1 MPAEKPKKWKIQT
14 DPQDSGRI
22 KQEVNDMSLTKEQVA
37 EHMKDPAIFCCRRQ
51 KGLKISEADLE
62 DPAIFDDMIDAGLL
76 KLSDDG
82 LTIEQVLGTTLTTDV
97 EALTPI
103 TPAVLDHVNEIS
115 APAADEKPE
124 DTEAAAAPAPVP
136 AAPQITTTTGSDG
149 MIHIEIGK
157 AEKIEGIK
165 LDVPVFGGPAGPAGP
180 APVIPAAAA
189 PAAKKGEKKV
199 IRTLTKKHIK
209 ITDVEIGDE
218 TSIKDGKIT
227 IDKKLTEL
235 ALKEDPLCKSLAL
248 DVIYPDKRHVYTDT
262 IMDVCPIATK
272 VEGELG
278 EGVTKVADGVVF
290 MLTGVDEDGVQVH
303 EFGSSEGYL
312 DERMYF
318 GHPGCA
324 DENDI
329 IIRCHAVIASKTG
342 MTRPGPFAAHK
353 CQDYIIQVIRDKLK
367 TYEGEVVREEVC
379 EDVRREGNPRVVLVK
394 EIMGQGAM
402 HDNVICPNEPC
413 GVFGGQ
419 KNVDCG
425 NVPIMLTP
433 NQVRD
438 GSIHALTCIGP
449 ATKEMTR
456 HYIREPLVEGLAA
469 DPELDLIGVIFVG
482 SPQVNDEKMWV
493 SERLGS
499 LLESLDVDGCIITTE
514 GFGNNHID
522 FIQHIGQA
530 GKRGIPV
537 VGVSFCAYQGQLVVG
552 NKYATAMVEENMD
565 AGGFENNIAGCSCIT
580 KEVAARA
587 IQMLKNRMAG
597 VDIKPA
603 PKKWNND
610 VINANN
616 KLLGLPETKL
626 VESGTLH

>member
-1 MPAEKPKKWKIQT
+1 
-14 DPQDSGRI
+14 
-22 KQEVNDMSLTKEQVA
+22 MSITNETLQQ
-37 EHMKDPAIFCCRRQ
+37 HLKDPAIFCCRRQ
-51 KGLKISEADLE
+51 KGLVISAADLE
-62 DPAIFDDMIDAGLL
+62 DPSLFEDMVDAGLL
-76 KLSDDG
+76 ELSENG
-82 LTIEQVLGTTLTTDV
+82 LRIEQVLGSTLLTDV

-103 TPAVLDHVNEIS
+103 TKDVLDKINET
-115 APAADEKPE
+115 AEE
-124 DTEAAAAPAPVP
+124 YGQEAAAEPAEKKAVPFAPV
-136 AAPQITTTTGSDG
+136 IKTSVGGNG
-149 MIHIEIGK
+149 MIHIEIGNAEKLENLSMDIPVFASDVPAAVPVEEKVPEK
-157 AEKIEGIK
+157 AETT
-165 LDVPVFGGPAGPAGP
+165 
-180 APVIPAAAA
+180 
-189 PAAKKGEKKV
+189 GEKKV
-199 IRTLTKKHIK
+199 IRTLLKQHIR
-209 ITDVEIGDE
+209 ITDAVIGTE
-218 TSIKDGKIT
+218 TSIKNGRIT
-227 IDKKLTEL
+227 IDGSIVEKAIL
-235 ALKEDPLCKSLAL
+235 EDPLCKKIELS
-248 DVIYPDKRHVYTDT
+248 VIKPDQRHVYTET

-278 EGVTKVADGVVF
+278 SGVTKVADGVVF
-290 MLTGVDEDGVQVH
+290 MLTGVDEDGVQIH

-312 DERMYF
+312 DEKMYF

-329 IIRCHAVIASKTG
+329 IIRCNVVIRKLSG

-353 CQDYIIQVIRDKLK
+353 CQDYIIQAVRNELK
-367 TYEGEVVREEVC
+367 KYEGEIVREEVC

-402 HDNVICPNEPC
+402 HDNVICPTEPC
-413 GVFGGQ
+413 GILGGQ

-425 NVPIMLTP
+425 NVPIILTP

-469 DPELDLIGVIFVG
+469 DSELDLVGVVFIG
-482 SPQVNDEKMWV
+482 SPQVNDEKLWV

-499 LLESLDVDGCIITTE
+499 LLESLDIDGCIITTE

-552 NKYATAMVEENMD
+552 NQYATAMVEENMD
-565 AGGFENNIAGCSCIT
+565 QGGFENNVAGCSCVT
-580 KEVAARA
+580 REVAARA

-597 VDIKPA
+597 VEIKAA

-610 VINANN
+610 VINQNN
-616 KLLGLPETKL
+616 KLLGLPETVL
-626 VESGTLH
+626 LDNGTLH

>member
-1 MPAEKPKKWKIQT
+1 
-14 DPQDSGRI
+14 
-22 KQEVNDMSLTKEQVA
+22 MSITNETLQK
-37 EHMKDPAIFCCRRQ
+37 HLKDPAIFCCRRQ
-51 KGLKISEADLE
+51 KGLVISAADLE
-62 DPAIFDDMIDAGLL
+62 DPTLFDDMEEAGLL
-76 KLSDDG
+76 KLSPEG
-82 LTIEQVLGTTLTTDV
+82 LKIEQVLGSTLLTDV

-103 TPAVLDHVNEIS
+103 TKDVLDKVNEIKEEQPAEAKKEEPETAKKD
-115 APAADEKPE
+115 AP
-124 DTEAAAAPAPVP
+124 
-136 AAPQITTTTGSDG
+136 IIRTTTGGDG
-149 MIHIEIGK
+149 MIHIEIDK
-157 AEKIEGIK
+157 ADKIEGLK
-165 LDVPVFGGPAGPAGP
+165 LDVPVFGGTA
-180 APVIPAAAA
+180 PAAAITEGA
-189 PAAKKGEKKV
+189 SETASTATAAKPAGEKKV

-209 ITDVEIGDE
+209 ITDVEIGEE

-227 IDKKLTEL
+227 IDKNIVDKAVL
-235 ALKEDPLCKSLAL
+235 EDPLCKSLKL
-248 DVIYPDKRHVYTDT
+248 DVIYPDKRHVYTET

-278 EGVTKVADGVVF
+278 EGITKVADGVVF

-312 DERMYF
+312 DEKMYF

-329 IIRCHAVIASKTG
+329 IIRCHAVIERKTG
-342 MTRPGPFAAHK
+342 MTRPGPFSAHK
-353 CQDYIIQVIRDKLK
+353 CQDYIIQAVRNELK
-367 TYEGEVVREEVC
+367 KYDGEVVREEIC
-379 EDVRREGNPRVVLVK
+379 EDIRRSGNPRVVLVK

-402 HDNVICPNEPC
+402 HDNVICPTEPC
-413 GVFGGQ
+413 GILGGQ

-425 NVPIMLTP
+425 NVPIVLTP

-469 DPELDLIGVIFVG
+469 DTELDLIGVVFVG
-482 SPQVNDEKMWV
+482 SPQVNDEKLWV

-499 LLESLDVDGCIITTE
+499 LLEALDIDGCIITTE

-565 AGGFENNIAGCSCIT
+565 KGGFENNVAGCSCVT
-580 KEVAARA
+580 KEVATRA
-587 IQMLKNRMAG
+587 IQMLKNKMAG

-616 KLLGLPETKL
+616 KLLGLPETEL
-626 VESGTLH
+626 LDNGTLH

>member
-1 MPAEKPKKWKIQT
+1 
-14 DPQDSGRI
+14 
-22 KQEVNDMSLTKEQVA
+22 MSITKETLEQ
-37 EHMKDPAIFCCRRQ
+37 HLKDPAIFCCRRQ
-51 KGLKISEADLE
+51 KGLVIGAADLE
-62 DPAIFDDMIDAGLL
+62 DPSLFDDMVESGLL
-76 KLSDDG
+76 TLSPEG
-82 LTIEQVLGTTLTTDV
+82 LRIGQVLGSTLLTDV

-103 TPAVLDHVNEIS
+103 TRDVLDKVNES
-115 APAADEKPE
+115 AETPATEKKE
-124 DTEAAAAPAPVP
+124 SAEVFAPVIKTS
-136 AAPQITTTTGSDG
+136 AGGNG

-157 AEKIEGIK
+157 AEKLEK
-165 LDVPVFGGPAGPAGP
+165 LVIDIPQFAGSPAPAEESVPAG
-180 APVIPAAAA
+180 
-189 PAAKKGEKKV
+189 EKRV
-199 IRTLTKKHIK
+199 IRTLLKKHIK
-209 ITDVEIGDE
+209 ITDVEIGKE

-227 IDKKLTEL
+227 IDGSIVEKAVL
-235 ALKEDPLCKSLAL
+235 EDPLCKSMKL
-248 DVIYPDKRHVYTDT
+248 DVIRPENRHVYTET

-278 EGVTKVADGVVF
+278 SGVTKVADGVVF
-290 MLTGVDEDGVQVH
+290 MLTGVDENGVQVH

-312 DERMYF
+312 DEKMYF

-329 IIRCHAVIASKTG
+329 IIRCHVVIQRLSG

-353 CQDYIIQVIRDKLK
+353 CQDYVIQAVRDELK
-367 TYEGEVVREEVC
+367 KYEGEVVREEIC
-379 EDVRREGNPRVVLVK
+379 EDVRRRGNPRIVLVK

-402 HDNVICPNEPC
+402 HDNVICPTEPC
-413 GVFGGQ
+413 GIQGGQ

-425 NVPIMLTP
+425 NVPIILTP

-469 DPELDLIGVIFVG
+469 DTELDLVGVVFVG
-482 SPQVNDEKMWV
+482 SPQVNDEKLWV

-499 LLESLDVDGCIITTE
+499 LLESLDIDGCIITTE

-552 NKYATAMVEENMD
+552 SEYADAMVEENMD
-565 AGGFENNIAGCSCIT
+565 MGGFENNVAGCSCVT
-580 KEVAARA
+580 REVAARA
-587 IQMLKNRMAG
+587 IQMLKNKMAG
-597 VDIKPA
+597 VAIAPA
-603 PKKWNND
+603 PKKWSND

-616 KLLGLPETKL
+616 RLLGLPETVL
-626 VESGTLH
+626 LDNGTLH

>member
-1 MPAEKPKKWKIQT
+1 
-14 DPQDSGRI
+14 
-22 KQEVNDMSLTKEQVA
+22 MSITNETLQK
-37 EHMKDPAIFCCRRQ
+37 HLKDPAIFCCRRQ
-51 KGLKISEADLE
+51 KGLVISAADLE
-62 DPAIFDDMIDAGLL
+62 DPSLFDDMEEAGLL
-76 KLSDDG
+76 TLSPDG
-82 LTIEQVLGTTLTTDV
+82 LRIEQVLGSTLLTDV

-103 TPAVLDHVNEIS
+103 TREVLDKVNETEESPVKEAATTLAAETS
-115 APAADEKPE
+115 APAIQ
-124 DTEAAAAPAPVP
+124 TS
-136 AAPQITTTTGSDG
+136 TGGNG
-149 MIHIEIGK
+149 MIHIEIGRV
-157 AEKIEGIK
+157 ENLEHLS
-165 LDVPVFGGPAGPAGP
+165 LDIPAFAGVPV
-180 APVIPAAAA
+180 AA
-189 PAAKKGEKKV
+189 PGVQAMPTEAAKEEAPKKEKKV

-209 ITDVEIGDE
+209 ITDAQIGTE

-227 IDKKLTEL
+227 IDGSIVEKAIL
-235 ALKEDPLCKSLAL
+235 EDPLCKSMELS
-248 DVIYPDKRHVYTDT
+248 VIKPGERHVYTET

-278 EGVTKVADGVVF
+278 SGVTKVADGVVF
-290 MLTGVDEDGVQVH
+290 MLTGVDEDGVQIH

-312 DERMYF
+312 DEKMYF

-329 IIRCHAVIASKTG
+329 IIRCNVVIQRLSG

-353 CQDYIIQVIRDKLK
+353 CQDYVIQAVRNELK
-367 TYEGEVVREEVC
+367 KYDGEIVREEIC
-379 EDVRREGNPRVVLVK
+379 EDVRRPGNPRVVLVK

-402 HDNVICPNEPC
+402 HDNVICPTEPC
-413 GVFGGQ
+413 GILGGQ

-425 NVPIMLTP
+425 NVPIILTP

-469 DPELDLIGVIFVG
+469 DTEMDLVGVVFVG
-482 SPQVNDEKMWV
+482 SPQVNDEKLWV

-499 LLESLDVDGCIITTE
+499 LLESLDIDGCIITTE

-552 NKYATAMVEENMD
+552 NEYATAMVEENMD
-565 AGGFENNIAGCSCIT
+565 QGGFENNVAGCSCVT

-587 IQMLKNRMAG
+587 IQMLKNKMAG
-597 VDIKPA
+597 VEIAPA

-616 KLLGLPETKL
+616 RLLGLPETVL
-626 VESGTLH
+626 LDNGTLH

>member
-1 MPAEKPKKWKIQT
+1 
-14 DPQDSGRI
+14 
-22 KQEVNDMSLTKEQVA
+22 MSITNETLQK
-37 EHMKDPAIFCCRRQ
+37 HLKDPAIFCCRRQ
-51 KGLKISEADLE
+51 KGLVISAANLE
-62 DPAIFDDMIDAGLL
+62 DPSLFDDMEEAGLL
-76 KLSDDG
+76 TLSPDG
-82 LTIEQVLGTTLTTDV
+82 LRIEQVLGSTLLTDV

-103 TPAVLDHVNEIS
+103 TRDVLDKINETEVTPAKEAVS
-115 APAADEKPE
+115 EPATEVPAPAIQ
-124 DTEAAAAPAPVP
+124 TS
-136 AAPQITTTTGSDG
+136 TGGNG
-149 MIHIEIGK
+149 MIHIEIGRV
-157 AEKIEGIK
+157 ENLEHLS
-165 LDVPVFGGPAGPAGP
+165 LDIPAFAGVPM
-180 APVIPAAAA
+180 AAAA
-189 PAAKKGEKKV
+189 PAAASAEAPKEERKEKKV

-209 ITDVEIGDE
+209 ITDAEIGTE

-227 IDKKLTEL
+227 IDGSIVEKAIL
-235 ALKEDPLCKSLAL
+235 EDPLCKSMELS
-248 DVIYPDKRHVYTDT
+248 VIKPSERHVYTET

-278 EGVTKVADGVVF
+278 SGVTKVADGVVF
-290 MLTGVDEDGVQVH
+290 MLTGVDEDGVQIH

-312 DERMYF
+312 DEKMYF

-329 IIRCHAVIASKTG
+329 IIRCNVVIQRLSG

-353 CQDYIIQVIRDKLK
+353 CQDYVIQAVRNELK
-367 TYEGEVVREEVC
+367 KYDGEIVREEIC
-379 EDVRREGNPRVVLVK
+379 EDVRRPGNPRVVLVK

-402 HDNVICPNEPC
+402 HDNVICPTEPC
-413 GVFGGQ
+413 GILGGQ

-425 NVPIMLTP
+425 NVPIILTP

-469 DPELDLIGVIFVG
+469 DTEMDLVGVVFVG
-482 SPQVNDEKMWV
+482 SPQVNDEKLWV

-499 LLESLDVDGCIITTE
+499 LLESLDIDGCIITTE

-552 NKYATAMVEENMD
+552 NEYATAMVEENMD
-565 AGGFENNIAGCSCIT
+565 QGGFENNVAGCSCVT

-587 IQMLKNRMAG
+587 IQMLKNKMAG
-597 VDIKPA
+597 VEISPA

-610 VINANN
+610 VINVNN
-616 KLLGLPETKL
+616 KLLGLPETIL
-626 VESGTLH
+626 LDNGTLH

>member
-1 MPAEKPKKWKIQT
+1 
-14 DPQDSGRI
+14 
-22 KQEVNDMSLTKEQVA
+22 MSITNETLQQ
-37 EHMKDPAIFCCRRQ
+37 HLKDPAIFCCRRQ
-51 KGLKISEADLE
+51 KGLVIGAADLE
-62 DPAIFDDMIDAGLL
+62 DPSLFEDMIEAGLL
-76 KLSDDG
+76 ELSEEG
-82 LTIEQVLGTTLTTDV
+82 LRIEQVLGSTLLQDV

-103 TPAVLDHVNEIS
+103 TREVLDRVNE
-115 APAADEKPE
+115 AKEGNTEEAKKTAATA
-124 DTEAAAAPAPVP
+124 TEAFAPV
-136 AAPQITTTTGSDG
+136 IKTSVGGNG

-157 AEKIEGIK
+157 AEKLENLSMDI
-165 LDVPVFGGPAGPAGP
+165 PVFSGMAAL
-180 APVIPAAAA
+180 PVQPVQTVEEAV
-189 PAAKKGEKKV
+189 KKEKKV
-199 IRTLTKKHIK
+199 IRTLIKKHIK
-209 ITDVEIGDE
+209 ITDAEIGTE
-218 TSIKDGKIT
+218 TSIKNGKIT
-227 IDKKLTEL
+227 IDGSIVKKAVL
-235 ALKEDPLCKSLAL
+235 EDPLCKSMELS
-248 DVIYPDKRHVYTDT
+248 VIRPEERHIYTET

-278 EGVTKVADGVVF
+278 SGVTKVADGVVF

-312 DERMYF
+312 DEKMYF

-329 IIRCHAVIASKTG
+329 IIRCNVVIQRLSG

-353 CQDYIIQVIRDKLK
+353 CQDYVIQAVRNELK
-367 TYEGEVVREEVC
+367 KYEGDIVREEVC
-379 EDVRREGNPRVVLVK
+379 EDVRRPGNPRVVLVK

-402 HDNVICPNEPC
+402 HDNVICPTEPC
-413 GVFGGQ
+413 GILGGQ

-425 NVPIMLTP
+425 NVPIILTP

-469 DPELDLIGVIFVG
+469 DEEMDLVGVVFVG
-482 SPQVNDEKMWV
+482 SPQVNDEKLWV

-499 LLESLDVDGCIITTE
+499 LLESLDIDGCIITTE

-552 NKYATAMVEENMD
+552 NEYATAMVEENMD
-565 AGGFENNIAGCSCIT
+565 QGGFENNVAGCSCVT
-580 KEVAARA
+580 REVAARA
-587 IQMLKNRMAG
+587 IQMLKNKMAG
-597 VDIKPA
+597 VEIKPA
-603 PKKWNND
+603 PKKWSND

-616 KLLGLPETKL
+616 KLLGLPETVL
-626 VESGTLH
+626 LDNGTLH

>member
-1 MPAEKPKKWKIQT
+1 VIGA
-14 DPQDSGRI
+14 
-22 KQEVNDMSLTKEQVA
+22 
-37 EHMKDPAIFCCRRQ
+37 
-51 KGLKISEADLE
+51 ADLE
-62 DPAIFDDMIDAGLL
+62 DPSLFDDMVEAGLL
-76 KLSDDG
+76 ELKEDG
-82 LTIEQVLGTTLTTDV
+82 LRIEQVLGSTLLEDV

-103 TPAVLDHVNEIS
+103 TKDVLDKVNEVT
-115 APAADEKPE
+115 ETKPE
-124 DTEAAAAPAPVP
+124 DKTQASSESTPVSCEP
-136 AAPQITTTTGSDG
+136 KITTSLGGNG

-157 AEKIEGIK
+157 AEKLEHLSMDI
-165 LDVPVFGGPAGPAGP
+165 PVFAGNAG
-180 APVIPAAAA
+180 ASAAA
-189 PAAKKGEKKV
+189 PQAESSAEKTGEKKV
-199 IRTLTKKHIK
+199 IRTLLKKHIK
-209 ITDVEIGDE
+209 ITDAEIGTE

-227 IDKKLTEL
+227 IDGSIVEKAVL
-235 ALKEDPLCKSLAL
+235 EDPLCKKMSLS
-248 DVIYPDKRHVYTDT
+248 VIKPENRHIYTET

-278 EGVTKVADGVVF
+278 SGVTKVADGVVF
-290 MLTGVDEDGVQVH
+290 MLTGVDEDGVQIH

-312 DERMYF
+312 DEKMYF

-329 IIRCHAVIASKTG
+329 IIRCDVVIQRLSG

-353 CQDYIIQVIRDKLK
+353 CQDYIIQAVRNELK
-367 TYEGEVVREEVC
+367 KYDGEVVREEVC
-379 EDVRREGNPRVVLVK
+379 EDVRRPGNPRVVLVK

-402 HDNVICPNEPC
+402 HDNVICPTEPC
-413 GVFGGQ
+413 GILGGQ

-425 NVPIMLTP
+425 NVPIILTP

-469 DPELDLIGVIFVG
+469 DTEMDLVGVVFVG
-482 SPQVNDEKMWV
+482 SPQVNDEKLWV

-499 LLESLDVDGCIITTE
+499 LLESLDIDGCIITTE

-552 NKYATAMVEENMD
+552 NEYATAMVEENMD
-565 AGGFENNIAGCSCIT
+565 MGGFENNVAGCSCVT

-587 IQMLKNRMAG
+587 IQMLKNKMSG
-597 VDIKPA
+597 VEIAPA
-603 PKKWNND
+603 PKKWSND
-610 VINANN
+610 VVNKNN
-616 KLLGLPETKL
+616 KLLGLPETVL
-626 VESGTLH
+626 LDNGTLH

>member
-1 MPAEKPKKWKIQT
+1 MSIT
-14 DPQDSGRI
+14 
-22 KQEVNDMSLTKEQVA
+22 QETLQQ
-37 EHMKDPAIFCCRRQ
+37 HLKDPAIFCCRRE
-51 KGLKISEADLE
+51 KGLVISAADLE
-62 DPAIFDDMIDAGLL
+62 DPSLFDDMVEAGLL
-76 KLSDDG
+76 TLSDDG
-82 LTIEQVLGTTLTTDV
+82 LRIEQVIGSTLLQDV

-103 TPAVLDHVNEIS
+103 TRDVLDKVNEVEEKAPEKVPEEVS
-115 APAADEKPE
+115 ALAEEEKAPAEKN
-124 DTEAAAAPAPVP
+124 AV
-136 AAPQITTTTGSDG
+136 GGNG

-157 AEKIEGIK
+157 AEKFDGLT
-165 LDVPVFGGPAGPAGP
+165 LDVPVFAG
-180 APVIPAAAA
+180 AA
-189 PAAKKGEKKV
+189 PAPAEEKAPEEAPKTGEKTV
-199 IRTLTKKHIK
+199 IRNLVKKHIK
-209 ITDVEIGDE
+209 INDVKLGDE
-218 TSIKDGKIT
+218 TSIKDGIIT
-227 IDKKLTEL
+227 IDKNIINV
-235 ALKEDPLCKSLAL
+235 AVNEDKLCKSLEL
-248 DVIYPDKRHVYTDT
+248 EVIHPDERHIYTET

-278 EGVTKVADGVVF
+278 EGVTKVVDGVVF

-312 DERMYF
+312 DEKMYY

-329 IIRCHAVIASKTG
+329 IIRCHAVIERLSG

-353 CQDYIIQVIRDKLK
+353 CQDYIIQAIREQLK
-367 TYEGEVVREEVC
+367 GYEGEVVREEIC
-379 EDVRREGNPRVVLVK
+379 EDVRRVGNPRVVLVK

-402 HDNVICPNEPC
+402 HDNVICPTEPC
-413 GVFGGQ
+413 GILGGQ

-425 NVPIMLTP
+425 NVPIILTP

-469 DPELDLIGVIFVG
+469 DEELDLVGVICIG
-482 SPQVNDEKMWV
+482 SPQVNDEKLWV

-499 LLESLDVDGCIITTE
+499 LLEAMDLDGCIITTE

-530 GKRGIPV
+530 GKRNIPV

-552 NKYATAMVEENMD
+552 NEYATAMVEENMD
-565 AGGFENNIAGCSCIT
+565 KGGFENDIAGCSCVT
-580 KEVAARA
+580 PEVAARA
-587 IQMLKNRMAG
+587 IQMLKNKMAG
-597 VDIKPA
+597 VEIKPA
-603 PKKWNND
+603 EKKWNND
-610 VINANN
+610 VINNN
-616 KLLGLPETKL
+616 NRILGLTETKL
-626 VESGTLH
+626 V

>member
-1 MPAEKPKKWKIQT
+1 
-14 DPQDSGRI
+14 
-22 KQEVNDMSLTKEQVA
+22 MSITKETL
-37 EHMKDPAIFCCRRQ
+37 EKHLKDPAIFCCRRQ
-51 KGLKISEADLE
+51 KGLVIGAADLE
-62 DPAIFDDMIDAGLL
+62 DPALFDDMVEAGLL
-76 KLSDDG
+76 ELSDNG
-82 LTIEQVLGTTLTTDV
+82 LRIEQVLGATLLQDV

-103 TPAVLDHVNEIS
+103 TKEVLDKVNEVKEES
-115 APAADEKPE
+115 GAAEK
-124 DTEAAAAPAPVP
+124 DTVSQTLSTDT
-136 AAPQITTTTGSDG
+136 PQIKSSIGGNG

-157 AEKIEGIK
+157 AEKLEHLTMDI
-165 LDVPVFGGPAGPAGP
+165 PVFSGGAELN
-180 APVIPAAAA
+180 VSKAAA
-189 PAAKKGEKKV
+189 PAAEEAVGEKKV
-199 IRTLTKKHIK
+199 IRTLLKKHIK
-209 ITDVEIGDE
+209 ITDAEIGTE

-227 IDKKLTEL
+227 IDGSIVEKAVL
-235 ALKEDPLCKSLAL
+235 EDPLCKKIQLS
-248 DVIYPDKRHVYTDT
+248 VIKPEERHIYTET

-278 EGVTKVADGVVF
+278 SGVTKVADGVVF
-290 MLTGVDEDGVQVH
+290 MLTGVDEDGVQIH

-312 DERMYF
+312 DEKMYF

-329 IIRCHAVIASKTG
+329 IIRCDVVIQKLSG

-353 CQDYIIQVIRDKLK
+353 CQDYIIQAVRNELK
-367 TYEGEVVREEVC
+367 KYDGEVVREEVC
-379 EDVRREGNPRVVLVK
+379 EDVRRPGNPRVVLVK

-402 HDNVICPNEPC
+402 HDNVICPTEPC
-413 GVFGGQ
+413 GILGGQ

-425 NVPIMLTP
+425 NVPIILTP

-469 DPELDLIGVIFVG
+469 DQEMDLVGVVFVG
-482 SPQVNDEKMWV
+482 SPQVNDEKLWV

-499 LLESLDVDGCIITTE
+499 LLESLDIDGCIITTE

-552 NKYATAMVEENMD
+552 NEYATAMVEENMD
-565 AGGFENNIAGCSCIT
+565 MGGFENNVAGCSCVT
-580 KEVAARA
+580 KEVAVRA
-587 IQMLKNRMAG
+587 IQMLKNKMSG
-597 VDIKPA
+597 VEIKAA
-603 PKKWNND
+603 PKKWNNE
-610 VINANN
+610 VINNNN
-616 KLLGLPETKL
+616 KLLGLPETVL
-626 VESGTLH
+626 LDNGTLH

>member
-1 MPAEKPKKWKIQT
+1 MKLINYIQHLGGKEMSITVETLEKH
-14 DPQDSGRI
+14 
-22 KQEVNDMSLTKEQVA
+22 L
-37 EHMKDPAIFCCRRQ
+37 KDPAIFCCRRE
-51 KGLKISEADLE
+51 KGQVIGAADLE
-62 DPAIFDDMIDAGLL
+62 DPGLFDDMVEAGLL
-76 KLSDDG
+76 TLSPDG
-82 LTIEQVLGTTLTTDV
+82 LTIEEVLGSTLLEDV

-103 TPAVLDHVNEIS
+103 TRDVLDKINEVAKEVVESEEIETS
-115 APAADEKPE
+115 TEEK
-124 DTEAAAAPAPVP
+124 TAPVY
-136 AAPQITTTTGSDG
+136 TETRVGGNG

-157 AEKIEGIK
+157 AEKFDGLKI
-165 LDVPVFGGPAGPAGP
+165 DVPVVVGGGS
-180 APVIPAAAA
+180 APKPEE
-189 PAAKKGEKKV
+189 AKEDKLGEKKV

-209 ITDVEIGDE
+209 INDVKLGDK
-218 TSIKDGKIT
+218 TSIENGVIT
-227 IDKKLTEL
+227 IDKSL
-235 ALKEDPLCKSLAL
+235 AEAALGEDVLCKKIEL
-248 DVIYPDKRHVYTDT
+248 DVIYPDKRHIYTET

-272 VEGELG
+272 VEGKLG
-278 EGVTKVADGVVF
+278 EGVTKVLDGVVF

-303 EFGSSEGYL
+303 EFGSSEGFL
-312 DERMYF
+312 DEKMFY

-329 IIRCHAVIASKTG
+329 IIRCHAVIQRLSG

-353 CQDYIIQVIRDKLK
+353 CQDFIIQAIRDELK
-367 TYEGEVVREEVC
+367 DYDGEIVREELC
-379 EDVRREGNPRVVLVK
+379 EDVRRAGNPRVVLVK

-402 HDNVICPNEPC
+402 HDNVICPIEPC
-413 GVFGGQ
+413 GIAGGQ

-425 NVPIMLTP
+425 NVPIILTP

-456 HYIREPLVEGLAA
+456 HYIREPLVEGLAE
-469 DPELDLIGVIFVG
+469 DKELDLIGVICIG
-482 SPQVNDEKMWV
+482 SPQVNDEKLWV

-499 LLESLDVDGCIITTE
+499 LFESLDLDGIIITTE

-522 FIQHIGQA
+522 FIEHIGQA
-530 GKRGIPV
+530 GVRDIPV

-565 AGGFENNIAGCSCIT
+565 KGGFENDIAGCSCVT
-580 KEVAARA
+580 TEVAARA

-597 VDIKPA
+597 VEVKPA
-603 PKKWNND
+603 EKKWNND

-616 KLLGLPETKL
+616 KLLGLPETVL
-626 VESGTLH
+626 VDSKTYH

>member
-1 MPAEKPKKWKIQT
+1 MSIT
-14 DPQDSGRI
+14 
-22 KQEVNDMSLTKEQVA
+22 QETLQQ
-37 EHMKDPAIFCCRRQ
+37 HLKDPAIFCCRRE
-51 KGLKISEADLE
+51 KGTVISAADLE
-62 DPAIFDDMIDAGLL
+62 DPGLFEDMQEAGLL
-76 KLSDDG
+76 TLSPDG
-82 LTIEQVLGTTLTTDV
+82 LRIEQVLGRTLLEDT

-103 TPAVLDHVNEIS
+103 TANVLDSVNQVGEEKAPGKSS
-115 APAADEKPE
+115 ADVSAS
-124 DTEAAAAPAPVP
+124 EATII
-136 AAPQITTTTGSDG
+136 PQSIVRTGGDG

-157 AEKIEGIK
+157 AEKFEGLK
-165 LDVPVFGGPAGPAGP
+165 LDVPVFSG
-180 APVIPAAAA
+180 AAA
-189 PAAKKGEKKV
+189 PAALVAPAADEKHGEKKV
-199 IRTLTKKHIK
+199 IRQLIKKHIK
-209 ITDVEIGDE
+209 IKDVKLGNE
-218 TSIKDGKIT
+218 TSIKDGVIT
-227 IDKKLTEL
+227 IDKDIVKK
-235 ALKEDPLCKSLAL
+235 AVKEDVLCKSLEL
-248 DVIYPDKRHVYTDT
+248 EVIYPDKRHIYTET

-278 EGVTKVADGVVF
+278 EGVTKVVDGVVF

-312 DERMYF
+312 DEKMFF

-324 DENDI
+324 DEGDI
-329 IIRCHAVIASKTG
+329 IIRCHAVIQRLSG

-353 CQDYIIQVIRDKLK
+353 CQDYIVQAVRNELK
-367 TYEGEVVREEVC
+367 DYNGEVVREEVC
-379 EDVRREGNPRVVLVK
+379 EDVRRSGNPRVVLIK

-402 HDNVICPNEPC
+402 HDNVLCPTEPC
-413 GVFGGQ
+413 GILGGQ

-469 DPELDLIGVIFVG
+469 DSELDLIGVVFVG
-482 SPQVNDEKMWV
+482 SPQVNDEKLWV

-499 LLESLDVDGCIITTE
+499 MLESLDLDGVIITTE

-552 NKYATAMVEENMD
+552 NEYAKAMVEENMD
-565 AGGFENNIAGCSCIT
+565 AGGFENDIAGCSCVT
-580 KEVAARA
+580 TEVAARA
-587 IQMLKNRMAG
+587 IQMLKNTMSG
-597 VDIKPA
+597 VEIKA
-603 PKKWNND
+603 AEKKWNNE

-616 KLLGLPETKL
+616 RLLGLPETKL

>member
-1 MPAEKPKKWKIQT
+1 MSIT
-14 DPQDSGRI
+14 
-22 KQEVNDMSLTKEQVA
+22 QETLQQ
-37 EHMKDPAIFCCRRQ
+37 HLKDPAIFCCRRE
-51 KGLKISEADLE
+51 KGLVISAADLE
-62 DPAIFDDMIDAGLL
+62 DPGLFDDMVDAGLL
-76 KLSDDG
+76 TLSDDG
-82 LTIEQVLGTTLTTDV
+82 LTIEQVIGNTLLCDV

-103 TPAVLDHVNEIS
+103 TKDVLDKVNEVAGA
-115 APAADEKPE
+115 APAEEETPE
-124 DTEAAAAPAPVP
+124 VEAAPAPVVQP
-136 AAPQITTTTGSDG
+136 TVGGNG

-157 AEKIEGIK
+157 AEKFDGLK
-165 LDVPVFGGPAGPAGP
+165 LDVPVFAG
-180 APVIPAAAA
+180 AA
-189 PAAKKGEKKV
+189 PAAPVAAPAPVDEKTGEKTV
-199 IRTLTKKHIK
+199 IRSLVKKHIK
-209 ITDVEIGDE
+209 ITDVKLGDK
-218 TSIKDGKIT
+218 TSIKDGVIT
-227 IDKKLTEL
+227 IDKSIVN
-235 ALKEDPLCKSLAL
+235 AAVKEDELCKSLEL
-248 DVIYPDKRHVYTDT
+248 EVIYPDKRHIYTET

-278 EGVTKVADGVVF
+278 EGITKVADGVVF

-312 DERMYF
+312 DEKMYF

-329 IIRCHAVIASKTG
+329 IIRCHAVIQRLSG

-353 CQDYIIQVIRDKLK
+353 CQDYIIQAIRDELK
-367 TYEGEVVREEVC
+367 GYEGEVVREEIC
-379 EDVRREGNPRVVLVK
+379 EDVRRVGNPRVVLVK

-402 HDNVICPNEPC
+402 HDNVICPTEPC
-413 GVFGGQ
+413 GILGGQ

-425 NVPIMLTP
+425 NVPIILTP

-469 DPELDLIGVIFVG
+469 DDELDLVGVICIG
-482 SPQVNDEKMWV
+482 SPQVNDEKLWV

-499 LLESLDVDGCIITTE
+499 LLESMDLDGCIITTE

-530 GKRGIPV
+530 GKRNIPV

-552 NKYATAMVEENMD
+552 NEYATAMVEENMD
-565 AGGFENNIAGCSCIT
+565 KGGFENDIAGCSCVT
-580 KEVAARA
+580 PEVAARA

-597 VDIKPA
+597 VEIKPA
-603 PKKWNND
+603 EKKWNND
-610 VINANN
+610 VINNNN
-616 KLLGLPETKL
+616 KILGLPETKL

>member
-1 MPAEKPKKWKIQT
+1 MSITQET
-14 DPQDSGRI
+14 L
-22 KQEVNDMSLTKEQVA
+22 KQHL
-37 EHMKDPAIFCCRRQ
+37 KDPAIFCCRRQ
-51 KGLKISEADLE
+51 KGLVISAADLE
-62 DPAIFDDMIDAGLL
+62 DPTLFDDMVEAGLL
-76 KLSDDG
+76 TLSDEG
-82 LTIEQVLGTTLTTDV
+82 LTIEQVLGSTLQCDV

-103 TPAVLDHVNEIS
+103 TKAVLDKINEIKAD
-115 APAADEKPE
+115 APEADAPKAEIQSTSEAEPTVST
-124 DTEAAAAPAPVP
+124 TEG
-136 AAPQITTTTGSDG
+136 GSG
-149 MIHIEIGK
+149 MIHIEIGH
-157 AEKIEGIK
+157 AEKFEGLSI
-165 LDVPVFGGPAGPAGP
+165 DVPIAVSSVPS
-180 APVIPAAAA
+180 A
-189 PAAKKGEKKV
+189 PAKAPEAVTAEADVPKAGGKKV
-199 IRTLTKKHIK
+199 IRTLKKRHIK
-209 ITDVEIGDE
+209 ITDAEIGTE

-227 IDKKLTEL
+227 IDGSIVEKAVKQ
-235 ALKEDPLCKSLAL
+235 DPLCKSMKL
-248 DVIYPDKRHVYTDT
+248 DVIHPNERHQYTET

-278 EGVTKVADGVVF
+278 SGITKVADGVVF

-312 DERMYF
+312 DEKMYF

-329 IIRCHAVIASKTG
+329 IIRCHVVIQRLSG

-353 CQDYIIQVIRDKLK
+353 CQDYVIQAVRDLLK
-367 TYEGEVVREEVC
+367 KYDGEIVREEIC
-379 EDVRREGNPRVVLVK
+379 EDVRRPGNPRVVLVK

-402 HDNVICPNEPC
+402 HDNVICPTEPC
-413 GVFGGQ
+413 GILGGQ

-425 NVPIMLTP
+425 NVPIILTP

-469 DPELDLIGVIFVG
+469 DSEMDLVGVVFVG
-482 SPQVNDEKMWV
+482 SPQVNDEKLWV

-499 LLESLDVDGCIITTE
+499 LLESLDIDGCIITTE

-565 AGGFENNIAGCSCIT
+565 KGGFENNVAGCSCVT

-587 IQMLKNRMAG
+587 IQRLKNKMAG
-597 VDIKPA
+597 VDIAPA
-603 PKKWNND
+603 PKKWSND

-616 KLLGLPETKL
+616 KLLGLPETVL
-626 VESGTLH
+626 LDNGTLH

>member
-1 MPAEKPKKWKIQT
+1 
-14 DPQDSGRI
+14 
-22 KQEVNDMSLTKEQVA
+22 MSITKETL
-37 EHMKDPAIFCCRRQ
+37 EKHLKDPAIFCCRRE
-51 KGLKISEADLE
+51 KGLVISAADLE
-62 DPAIFDDMIDAGLL
+62 DPGLFEDMQDAGLL
-76 KLSDDG
+76 TLSPDG
-82 LTIEQVLGTTLTTDV
+82 LRIEQVIGATLLKDV

-103 TPAVLDHVNEIS
+103 TRDVIDRVNEVGEEK
-115 APAADEKPE
+115 APEIKAKEEKE
-124 DTEAAAAPAPVP
+124 VKEVKNVVES
-136 AAPQITTTTGSDG
+136 GGDG

-157 AEKIEGIK
+157 AEKFEGLK
-165 LDVPVFGGPAGPAGP
+165 LCVPVFSQGN
-180 APVIPAAAA
+180 A
-189 PAAKKGEKKV
+189 PAASEAKSDEKLGEKTV
-199 IRTLTKKHIK
+199 IRQLLKKHIK
-209 ITDVEIGDE
+209 IKDVKLGKE
-218 TSIKDGKIT
+218 TKIKDGVIT
-227 IDKKLTEL
+227 IDKSIVER
-235 ALKEDPLCKSLAL
+235 AVKEDGLCKSLEL
-248 DVIYPDKRHVYTDT
+248 EVIHPSNRHIYTET
-262 IMDVCPIATK
+262 IMDICPIATK

-278 EGVTKVADGVVF
+278 QGVTKVADGVVF

-312 DERMYF
+312 DEKMFF

-329 IIRCHAVIASKTG
+329 IIRCHAVIQRLSG

-353 CQDYIIQVIRDKLK
+353 CQDYIIQAVREQLK
-367 TYEGEVVREEVC
+367 DYEGEVVREEVC
-379 EDVRREGNPRVVLVK
+379 EDVRRVGNPRVVLVK

-402 HDNVICPNEPC
+402 HDNIICPLEPC
-413 GVFGGQ
+413 GVLGGQ

-425 NVPIMLTP
+425 NVPIILTP

-469 DPELDLIGVIFVG
+469 DSELDLIGVVFIG
-482 SPQVNDEKMWV
+482 SPQVNDEKLWV

-499 LLESLDVDGCIITTE
+499 MLETLDLDGVIITTE

-530 GKRGIPV
+530 GKRNIPV

-552 NKYATAMVEENMD
+552 NEYATAMVEENMD
-565 AGGFENNIAGCSCIT
+565 KGGFENDIAGCSCVT
-580 KEVAARA
+580 TEVAARA

-597 VDIKPA
+597 VEVKPA
-603 PKKWNND
+603 QKKWNND

-616 KLLGLPETKL
+616 RLLGLPETKL

>member
-1 MPAEKPKKWKIQT
+1 MSITAETLKKH
-14 DPQDSGRI
+14 
-22 KQEVNDMSLTKEQVA
+22 L
-37 EHMKDPAIFCCRRQ
+37 KDPAVFCCRRQ
-51 KGLKISEADLE
+51 KGLVISAADLE
-62 DPAIFDDMIDAGLL
+62 DPGIFSDMEEAGLL
-76 KLSDDG
+76 TLRPDG
-82 LTIEQVLGTTLTTDV
+82 LRIEQVLGSTLMKDV

-103 TPAVLDHVNEIS
+103 MKEDIDAVQVPGGDGAAEEKKGTPGTAAEIPAGPAPSAGYGSTMIHIELESAKGLKLDIPLFA
-115 APAADEKPE
+115 AP
-124 DTEAAAAPAPVP
+124 AAAAPAPAVP
-136 AAPQITTTTGSDG
+136 AAPAAT
-149 MIHIEIGK
+149 
-157 AEKIEGIK
+157 
-165 LDVPVFGGPAGPAGP
+165 AG
-180 APVIPAAAA
+180 
-189 PAAKKGEKKV
+189 GEKKV
-199 IRTLTKKHIK
+199 IRRLIKKHIK
-209 ITDVEIGDE
+209 ITDVEIGDKTAIE
-218 TSIKDGKIT
+218 DGKLM
-227 IDKKLTEL
+227 IDKDIVNKAVL
-235 ALKEDPLCKSLAL
+235 EDPLCRSLSL

-262 IMDVCPIATK
+262 IMDVCPIAAK

-290 MLTGVDEDGVQVH
+290 MLTGVDEEGVQIH
-303 EFGSSEGYL
+303 EFGSSEGFL
-312 DERMYF
+312 DEKMYF

-324 DENDI
+324 DAGDI
-329 IIRCHAVIASKTG
+329 IIRCHAVIAGKTG

-353 CQDYIIQVIRDKLK
+353 CQDYIIQAVRDELK
-367 TYEGEVVREEVC
+367 TYDGEVVREEIC
-379 EDVRREGNPRVVLVK
+379 EDLRRKGNPRVVLVK

-413 GVFGGQ
+413 GILGGQ

-469 DPELDLIGVIFVG
+469 DTELDLIGVVFIG

-499 LLESLDVDGCIITTE
+499 LLESLDIDGCIITTE

-552 NKYATAMVEENMD
+552 NEYATAMVEVNMD
-565 AGGFENNIAGCSCIT
+565 KGGFENNVAGCSCVT
-580 KEVAARA
+580 KEVAVRA

-597 VDIKPA
+597 VPIAEA
-603 PKKWNND
+603 PKQWSND

-616 KLLGLPETKL
+616 QRLGLPETVL
-626 VESGTLH
+626 LDNGTLH

>member
-1 MPAEKPKKWKIQT
+1 
-14 DPQDSGRI
+14 
-22 KQEVNDMSLTKEQVA
+22 MSITKETLEQ
-37 EHMKDPAIFCCRRQ
+37 HLKDPAIFCCRRQ
-51 KGLKISEADLE
+51 KGLVISEADLE
-62 DPAIFDDMIDAGLL
+62 DPSLFDDMEEAGLL
-76 KLSDDG
+76 KLSDEG
-82 LTIEQVLGTTLTTDV
+82 LTIEQVLGASLVRDV

-103 TPAVLDHVNEIS
+103 TEDMLDKVNEIS
-115 APAADEKPE
+115 ETPAENAE
-124 DTEAAAAPAPVP
+124 EAAPEEAESVQPGTAPKVRAV
-136 AAPQITTTTGSDG
+136 TGGNG

-157 AEKIEGIK
+157 AEKLENLSMDI
-165 LDVPVFGGPAGPAGP
+165 PVFTGAGMAEPI
-180 APVIPAAAA
+180 PVSAAAEETEE
-189 PAAKKGEKKV
+189 KKAGEKKV
-199 IRTLTKKHIK
+199 IRTLVKKHIR
-209 ITDVEIGDE
+209 ITDAEIGTE
-218 TSIKDGKIT
+218 TSIRDGKIT
-227 IDKKLTEL
+227 IDGNIVER
-235 ALKEDPLCKSLAL
+235 ALKEDPLCKKMELS
-248 DVIYPDKRHVYTDT
+248 VIKPDNRYVYTET
-262 IMDVCPIATK
+262 IMDICPIATK

-278 EGVTKVADGVVF
+278 SGVTKVADGVVF
-290 MLTGVDEDGVQVH
+290 MLTGVDEDGVQIH

-312 DERMYF
+312 DEKMYF

-329 IIRCHAVIASKTG
+329 IIRCNVVIEKKTG

-353 CQDYIIQVIRDKLK
+353 CQDYVIQAVRNELK
-367 TYEGEVVREEVC
+367 KYDGEVVREEVC
-379 EDVRREGNPRVVLVK
+379 EDVRRPGNPRVVLVK

-402 HDNVICPNEPC
+402 HDNVICPAEPC
-413 GVFGGQ
+413 GILGGQ

-425 NVPIMLTP
+425 NVPIILTP

-469 DPELDLIGVIFVG
+469 DSEMDLVGVIFVG

-499 LLESLDVDGCIITTE
+499 LLESLDIDGCIITTE

-552 NKYATAMVEENMD
+552 NKYADAMVEENMD
-565 AGGFENNIAGCSCIT
+565 KGGFENNVAGCSCVT

-587 IQMLKNRMAG
+587 IQMLKNKMAG
-597 VDIKPA
+597 VEIKPA
-603 PKKWNND
+603 PKKWDNEVVNKNNR
-610 VINANN
+610 
-616 KLLGLPETKL
+616 LLGLPDTVL
-626 VESGTLH
+626 LDSGTMH

>member
-1 MPAEKPKKWKIQT
+1 
-14 DPQDSGRI
+14 
-22 KQEVNDMSLTKEQVA
+22 MSITKETLEQ
-37 EHMKDPAIFCCRRQ
+37 HLKDPAIFCCRRQ
-51 KGLKISEADLE
+51 KGLVIGAADLE
-62 DPAIFDDMIDAGLL
+62 DPALFDDMVESGLL
-76 KLSDDG
+76 SLSPEG
-82 LTIEQVLGTTLTTDV
+82 LRIEQVLGSTLLTDV

-103 TPAVLDHVNEIS
+103 TRDVLDKVNASEE
-115 APAADEKPE
+115 APAAETKMQE
-124 DTEAAAAPAPVP
+124 STEVFAPV
-136 AAPQITTTTGSDG
+136 IKTSVGGNG

-157 AEKIEGIK
+157 AEKLENLVMDI
-165 LDVPVFGGPAGPAGP
+165 PVFAG
-180 APVIPAAAA
+180 PAAAA
-189 PAAKKGEKKV
+189 PVPAPAEEPVPAGEKRV
-199 IRTLTKKHIK
+199 IRTLVKKHIR
-209 ITDVEIGDE
+209 ITDAMIGTE
-218 TSIKDGKIT
+218 TSIRDGKIT
-227 IDKKLTEL
+227 IDGSIVEKAVL
-235 ALKEDPLCKSLAL
+235 EDPLCKSMKL
-248 DVIYPDKRHVYTDT
+248 DVIKPDNRHVYTET

-278 EGVTKVADGVVF
+278 SGVTKVADGVVF

-312 DERMYF
+312 DEKMYF

-329 IIRCHAVIASKTG
+329 IIRCHVVIQRLSG

-353 CQDYIIQVIRDKLK
+353 CQDYIIQAVRNELK
-367 TYEGEVVREEVC
+367 KYDGEVVREEIC
-379 EDVRREGNPRVVLVK
+379 EDVRRRGNPRVVLVK

-402 HDNVICPNEPC
+402 HDNVICPTEPC
-413 GVFGGQ
+413 GILGGQ

-425 NVPIMLTP
+425 NVPIILTP

-469 DPELDLIGVIFVG
+469 DTELDLVGVVFVG
-482 SPQVNDEKMWV
+482 SPQVNDEKIWV

-499 LLESLDVDGCIITTE
+499 LLESLDIDGCIITTE

-552 NKYATAMVEENMD
+552 NEYATAMVEENMD
-565 AGGFENNIAGCSCIT
+565 MGGFENNVAGCSCVT
-580 KEVAARA
+580 REVAARA

-597 VDIKPA
+597 VAIAPA
-603 PKKWNND
+603 PKKWSND

-616 KLLGLPETKL
+616 RLLGLPETVL
-626 VESGTLH
+626 LDNGTLH

>member
-1 MPAEKPKKWKIQT
+1 
-14 DPQDSGRI
+14 
-22 KQEVNDMSLTKEQVA
+22 MSITNETLQQ
-37 EHMKDPAIFCCRRQ
+37 HLKDPAIFCCRRE
-51 KGLKISEADLE
+51 KGLVISAADLE
-62 DPAIFDDMIDAGLL
+62 DPSLFDDMVEAGLL
-76 KLSDDG
+76 TLSPDG
-82 LTIEQVLGTTLTTDV
+82 LKIEQVLGSTLLTDV

-103 TPAVLDHVNEIS
+103 TREVLDKVNETEGCTEKKEEAVPTPAKS
-115 APAADEKPE
+115 AN
-124 DTEAAAAPAPVP
+124 APKVK
-136 AAPQITTTTGSDG
+136 TTVGGNG
-149 MIHIEIGK
+149 MIHIEIDK
-157 AEKIEGIK
+157 ADKLEGLR
-165 LDVPVFGGPAGPAGP
+165 LDVPVGVANAAVCAEAVPAQAG
-180 APVIPAAAA
+180 A
-189 PAAKKGEKKV
+189 PAAVAATGEKKV
-199 IRTLTKKHIK
+199 IRTLLKKHIK
-209 ITDVEIGDE
+209 ITDVKIGDE
-218 TSIKDGKIT
+218 TSLKDGVLT
-227 IDKKLTEL
+227 VDKKLTEKAVL
-235 ALKEDPLCKSLAL
+235 EDALCKSLEL
-248 DVIYPDKRHVYTDT
+248 DVIYPDKRHIYTET

-278 EGVTKVADGVVF
+278 EGVTKVLDGVVF

-312 DERMYF
+312 DEKMYF

-329 IIRCHAVIASKTG
+329 IIRCHAVIERLTG

-353 CQDYIIQVIRDKLK
+353 CQDYIIQAIREVLK
-367 TYEGEVVREEVC
+367 NYEGEIVREEVC
-379 EDVRREGNPRVVLVK
+379 EDVRRAGNPRVVLVK

-413 GVFGGQ
+413 GILGGQ

-469 DPELDLIGVIFVG
+469 DNELDLIGVVCVG
-482 SPQVNDEKMWV
+482 SPQVNDEKLWV
-493 SERLGS
+493 SERLGF
-499 LLESLDVDGCIITTE
+499 LLESLDIDGCIITTE

-522 FIQHIGQA
+522 FVQHIGQA
-530 GKRGIPV
+530 GKRDIPV

-565 AGGFENNIAGCSCIT
+565 KGGFENNVAGCSCVT

-587 IQMLKNRMAG
+587 IQMLKNKMAG
-597 VDIKPA
+597 VEIKPA
-603 PKKWNND
+603 EKKWNND

-616 KLLGLPETKL
+616 KLLGLPETVL
-626 VESGTLH
+626 LDNGTLH

>member
-1 MPAEKPKKWKIQT
+1 
-14 DPQDSGRI
+14 
-22 KQEVNDMSLTKEQVA
+22 MSITKETLEQ
-37 EHMKDPAIFCCRRQ
+37 HLKDPAIFCCRRQ
-51 KGLKISEADLE
+51 KGLVIGAADLE
-62 DPAIFDDMIDAGLL
+62 DPALFDDMVESGLL
-76 KLSDDG
+76 SLSPEG
-82 LTIEQVLGTTLTTDV
+82 LRIEQVLGSTLLTDV

-103 TPAVLDHVNEIS
+103 TRDVLDKVNASEE
-115 APAADEKPE
+115 APAAETKMQE
-124 DTEAAAAPAPVP
+124 STEVFAPVIKTS
-136 AAPQITTTTGSDG
+136 AGGNG

-157 AEKIEGIK
+157 AEKLENLVMDI
-165 LDVPVFGGPAGPAGP
+165 PVFAG
-180 APVIPAAAA
+180 PAAAA
-189 PAAKKGEKKV
+189 PVPAPAEEPVPAGEKRV
-199 IRTLTKKHIK
+199 IRTLVKKHIR
-209 ITDVEIGDE
+209 ITDAEIGTE
-218 TSIKDGKIT
+218 TSIRDGKIT
-227 IDKKLTEL
+227 IDGRIVEKAVL
-235 ALKEDPLCKSLAL
+235 EDPLCKSMKL
-248 DVIYPDKRHVYTDT
+248 DVIKPDNRHVYTET
-262 IMDVCPIATK
+262 IMDVCPIAAK

-278 EGVTKVADGVVF
+278 SGVTKVADGVVF

-312 DERMYF
+312 DEKMYF

-329 IIRCHAVIASKTG
+329 IIRCHVVIQRLSG

-353 CQDYIIQVIRDKLK
+353 CQDYIIQAVRNELK
-367 TYEGEVVREEVC
+367 KYDGEVVREEIC
-379 EDVRREGNPRVVLVK
+379 EDVRRRGNPRVVLVK

-402 HDNVICPNEPC
+402 HDNVICPTEPC
-413 GVFGGQ
+413 GILGGQ

-425 NVPIMLTP
+425 NVPIILTP

-469 DPELDLIGVIFVG
+469 DTELDLVGVVFVG
-482 SPQVNDEKMWV
+482 SPQVNDEKLWV

-499 LLESLDVDGCIITTE
+499 LLESLDIDGCIITTE

-552 NKYATAMVEENMD
+552 NEYATAMVEENMD
-565 AGGFENNIAGCSCIT
+565 MGGFENNVAGCSCVT

-597 VDIKPA
+597 VAIAPA
-603 PKKWNND
+603 PKKWSND

-616 KLLGLPETKL
+616 RLLGLPETVL
-626 VESGTLH
+626 LDNGTLH

>member
-1 MPAEKPKKWKIQT
+1 
-14 DPQDSGRI
+14 
-22 KQEVNDMSLTKEQVA
+22 MSITKETLQQ
-37 EHMKDPAIFCCRRQ
+37 HLKDPAIFCCRRQ
-51 KGLKISEADLE
+51 KGLVISAADLE
-62 DPAIFDDMIDAGLL
+62 DPALFDDMVEAGLL
-76 KLSDDG
+76 TLSPEG
-82 LTIEQVLGTTLTTDV
+82 LRIEQVLGSTLLRDT

-103 TPAVLDHVNEIS
+103 TRDVVDKVNGDGEE
-115 APAADEKPE
+115 APAPKAEKPE
-124 DTEAAAAPAPVP
+124 TPVIKTTVGGNGMLHIEIGRAEKLEGLVMDIPVFSGAAPAPAP
-136 AAPQITTTTGSDG
+136 APAP
-149 MIHIEIGK
+149 
-157 AEKIEGIK
+157 AEE
-165 LDVPVFGGPAGPAGP
+165 PAG
-180 APVIPAAAA
+180 
-189 PAAKKGEKKV
+189 EKRV
-199 IRTLTKKHIK
+199 IRTLVKKHIR
-209 ITDVEIGDE
+209 ITDAEIGTE
-218 TSIKDGKIT
+218 TSIRDGKIT
-227 IDKKLTEL
+227 IDGSIVEKAIL
-235 ALKEDPLCKSLAL
+235 EDPLCKSMKL
-248 DVIYPDKRHVYTDT
+248 DVIHPNERHQYTET

-278 EGVTKVADGVVF
+278 SGVTKVADGVVF

-303 EFGSSEGYL
+303 EFGSSEGFL
-312 DERMYF
+312 DEKMYF

-329 IIRCHAVIASKTG
+329 IIRCHVVIQRLSG

-353 CQDYIIQVIRDKLK
+353 CQDYVIQAVRDELK
-367 TYEGEVVREEVC
+367 KYDGEVVREELC
-379 EDVRREGNPRVVLVK
+379 EDVRRRGNPRVVLVK

-402 HDNVICPNEPC
+402 HDNVICPTEPC
-413 GVFGGQ
+413 GILGGQ

-425 NVPIMLTP
+425 NVPIILTP

-469 DPELDLIGVIFVG
+469 DTELDLVGVVFVG
-482 SPQVNDEKMWV
+482 SPQVNDEKLWV

-499 LLESLDVDGCIITTE
+499 LLESLDIDGCIITTE

-552 NKYATAMVEENMD
+552 NEYATAMVEENMD
-565 AGGFENNIAGCSCIT
+565 KGGFENNVAGCSCVT
-580 KEVAARA
+580 REVAARA
-587 IQMLKNRMAG
+587 IQMLKNKMAG
-597 VDIKPA
+597 VPIAPA
-603 PKKWNND
+603 PKKWSND

-616 KLLGLPETKL
+616 RLLGLPETVL
-626 VESGTLH
+626 LDNGTLH

>member
-1 MPAEKPKKWKIQT
+1 MVE
-14 DPQDSGRI
+14 S
-22 KQEVNDMSLTKEQVA
+22 
-37 EHMKDPAIFCCRRQ
+37 
-51 KGLKISEADLE
+51 
-62 DPAIFDDMIDAGLL
+62 GLL
-76 KLSDDG
+76 ELSENG
-82 LTIEQVLGTTLTTDV
+82 LRIEQVLGCTLLQDV

-103 TPAVLDHVNEIS
+103 THEVLDKVNSVES
-115 APAADEKPE
+115 EDKNSLFEEKKYKE
-124 DTEAAAAPAPVP
+124 TAGRTDDSGIAVRAG
-136 AAPQITTTTGSDG
+136 GSG

-157 AEKIEGIK
+157 AEKLEGLR
-165 LDVPVFGGPAGPAGP
+165 LDIPIFGGCGEKADTMLDKSA
-180 APVIPAAAA
+180 VIGQTVSSDLHMARETAEEVFS
-189 PAAKKGEKKV
+189 KQKKV
-199 IRTLTKKHIK
+199 IRTLIKKHIK
-209 ITDVEIGDE
+209 ITDVELGTE
-218 TSIKDGKIT
+218 TAIRNGKIT
-227 IDKKLTEL
+227 INKNITEK
-235 ALKEDPLCKSLAL
+235 AVMEDPLCKSIELS
-248 DVIYPDKRHVYTDT
+248 VIHPEERHIYTET

-272 VEGELG
+272 SEGELG
-278 EGVTKVADGVVF
+278 EGITKVADGVVF

-303 EFGSSEGYL
+303 EFGSSEGFL
-312 DERMYF
+312 DEKMYF

-329 IIRCHAVIASKTG
+329 IIRCHVVIERLSG

-353 CQDYIIQVIRDKLK
+353 CQDYIIQSVRDELK
-367 TYEGEVVREEVC
+367 KYEGEVIREEIC
-379 EDVRREGNPRVVLVK
+379 EDVRRQGNPRVVLVK

-402 HDNVICPNEPC
+402 HDNVICPTEPC
-413 GVFGGQ
+413 GILGGQ

-425 NVPIMLTP
+425 NVPVILTP

-469 DPELDLIGVIFVG
+469 DIELDLVGVIFVG
-482 SPQVNDEKMWV
+482 SPQVNDEKLWV

-499 LLESLDVDGCIITTE
+499 MLESLDIDGCIITTE

-522 FIQHIGQA
+522 FVQHIGQA

-552 NKYATAMVEENMD
+552 NQYADAMIEDNMD
-565 AGGFENNIAGCSCIT
+565 MGGFENNVAGCSCVT

-587 IQMLKNRMAG
+587 IQMLKNKMAG
-597 VDIKPA
+597 VAIKPA
-603 PKKWNND
+603 PKKWSND

-616 KLLGLPETKL
+616 RLLGLPETKL
-626 VESGTLH
+626 VDNGTLH

>member
-1 MPAEKPKKWKIQT
+1 
-14 DPQDSGRI
+14 
-22 KQEVNDMSLTKEQVA
+22 MSITKETLEQ
-37 EHMKDPAIFCCRRQ
+37 HLKDPAIFCCRRQ
-51 KGLKISEADLE
+51 KGLVISEADLE
-62 DPAIFDDMIDAGLL
+62 DPSLFDDMEEAGLL

-82 LTIEQVLGTTLTTDV
+82 LTIEQVLGASLVRDV

-103 TPAVLDHVNEIS
+103 TEDMLDKVNEIS
-115 APAADEKPE
+115 ETPAENAE
-124 DTEAAAAPAPVP
+124 EAAPEEAESVQPGTAPKVRAV
-136 AAPQITTTTGSDG
+136 TGGNG

-157 AEKIEGIK
+157 AEKLENLSMDI
-165 LDVPVFGGPAGPAGP
+165 PVFTGAGMAESI
-180 APVIPAAAA
+180 PVSAAAEETEE
-189 PAAKKGEKKV
+189 KKAGEKKV
-199 IRTLTKKHIK
+199 IRTLVKKHIR
-209 ITDVEIGDE
+209 ITDAEIGTE
-218 TSIKDGKIT
+218 TSIRDGKIT
-227 IDKKLTEL
+227 IDGNIVER
-235 ALKEDPLCKSLAL
+235 ALKEDPLCKKMELS
-248 DVIYPDKRHVYTDT
+248 VIKPDNRHVYTET
-262 IMDVCPIATK
+262 IMDICPIATK

-278 EGVTKVADGVVF
+278 SGVTKVADGVVF
-290 MLTGVDEDGVQVH
+290 MLTGVDEDGVQIH

-312 DERMYF
+312 DEKMYF

-329 IIRCHAVIASKTG
+329 IIRCNVVIEKKTG

-353 CQDYIIQVIRDKLK
+353 CQDYVIQAVRNELK
-367 TYEGEVVREEVC
+367 KYDGEVVREEVC
-379 EDVRREGNPRVVLVK
+379 EDVRRPGNPRVVLVK

-402 HDNVICPNEPC
+402 HDNVICPAEPC
-413 GVFGGQ
+413 GILGGQ

-425 NVPIMLTP
+425 NVPIILTP

-469 DPELDLIGVIFVG
+469 DSEMDLVGVIFVG

-499 LLESLDVDGCIITTE
+499 LLESLDIDGCIITTE

-552 NKYATAMVEENMD
+552 NKYADAMVEENMD
-565 AGGFENNIAGCSCIT
+565 KGGFENNVAGCSCVT

-587 IQMLKNRMAG
+587 IQMLKNKMAG
-597 VDIKPA
+597 VEIKPA
-603 PKKWNND
+603 PKKWDNEVVNKNNR
-610 VINANN
+610 
-616 KLLGLPETKL
+616 LLGLPDTVL
-626 VESGTLH
+626 LDSGTMH